1 MQDLLTVLIQ
11 TVAIASIA
19 IFALDLYACLFDCW
33 EHAALTP
40 QLMPMSEPELTAPK
54 GAVPAPIATT
64 PVATLQPV
72 MDTKSSKAKSKK
84 EWARSQVEAAPAVLA
99 EMTAM
104 RLRKLCTE
112 RNIKWRNAHGKGLHL
127 TKNEMLARLTA

>member
-11 TVAIASIA
+11 AVAIASIA
-19 IFALDLYACLFDCW
+19 IFALDLYACLLDGW

-40 QLMPMSEPELTAPK
+40 QLMPMSEPELTAPRL
-54 GAVPAPIATT
+54 AAPAPIATT
-64 PVATLQPV
+64 SAPTLQPSI
-72 MDTKSSKAKSKK
+72 DTRLSKVKPQ
-84 EWARSQVEAAPAVLA
+84 EWAIVQVEAAPAALV